1 MLWAMSRYQ
10 PHRDVAAPCGDL
22 TNHAQLGNGLMTTK
36 VMLLAGLIAV
46 ASAGALRAQQPADTP
61 SLFAKTCAS
70 CHGAKG
76 TPAAAMA
83 HAMPG
88 LPDFAAASMASVPD
102 SVLKDAI
109 ANGKGRIMQSY
120 KARLTTEQIAALVAY
135 IRTFKH

>member
-1 MLWAMSRYQ
+1 
-10 PHRDVAAPCGDL
+10 
-22 TNHAQLGNGLMTTK
+22 MTTK

-46 ASAGALRAQQPADTP
+46 ASAGALSAQQPTDAP
-61 SLFAKTCAS
+61 SLYAKTCAS

-76 TPAAAMA
+76 TPAPAMA

-102 SVLKDAI
+102 SVLKDVI
-109 ANGKGRIMQSY
+109 TNGKGRIMQAY
-120 KARLTTEQIAALVAY
+120 KTRFSAEQIAALVAY